1 MKQVKIINCT
11 YKNMDH
17 SKSSRYIGKIL
28 LDKDGSFEGIITDV
42 NTKNSFLTFGH
53 HRDDSTFHI
62 IRGVKEENRYPH
74 EICARKV
81 GNKYS
86 GEASIKAS
94 FADFPIGS
102 GEVRILETATKSR
115 KEAKEEIKSLDQRIS
130 LLKTSMSKTT
140 EEVYERYMSNQ
151 LKKEKVKSYF

>member
-1 MKQVKIINCT
+1 
-11 YKNMDH
+11 
-17 SKSSRYIGKIL
+17 
-28 LDKDGSFEGIITDV
+28 
-42 NTKNSFLTFGH
+42 
-53 HRDDSTFHI
+53 
-62 IRGVKEENRYPH
+62 
-74 EICARKV
+74 
-81 GNKYS
+81 
-86 GEASIKAS
+86 
-94 FADFPIGS
+94 IGS